1 MTALT
6 DAATVNGTFGT
17 NPAPTSAVV
26 FSRSR
31 LVRTGI
37 RKTLDRAGFAVA
49 LEAPSPGMVVSAAR
63 RSAPCLAVIEL
74 ESDFGADFSLEAFQ
88 TLTEATRVVLL
99 SDSAAAAVAA
109 LTAGAMACLPRG
121 ASPQE
126 LMLAAVWAA
135 RGRRFVGGS
144 AVLEM
149 INLAKAGRVN
159 RQAMALVR
167 TRLSPREID
176 VLQALANG
184 WGNGVIAAS
193 LHISPKTVKNHVGNI
208 LHKLGLENRIQA
220 AVVAVQAGMAM
231 GEIVSNVDAVRA
243 AMAVPEPTARPQR

>member
-1 MTALT
+1 MTAVKQSAPLSGTIAT
-6 DAATVNGTFGT
+6 DPV
-17 NPAPTSAVV
+17 PTSALV

-37 RKTLDRAGFAVA
+37 RKTLDRAGFAIT
-49 LEAPSPGMVVSAAR
+49 LEAPSPAMVVSAAR
-63 RSAPCLAVIEL
+63 RSAPTVAVIEL
-74 ESDFGADFSLEAFQ
+74 ESDFGPDFPLEAFR
-88 TLTEATRVVLL
+88 TLAGATRVVVLC
-99 SDSAAAAVAA
+99 DCPAASVAA
-109 LTAGAMACLPRG
+109 LTAGATACLPRG

-126 LMLAAVWAA
+126 LMVAAIWAA
-135 RGRRFVGGS
+135 RGRPLVGGS
-144 AVLEM
+144 AVVEM
-149 INLAKAGRVN
+149 IKLADAGRVN
-159 RQAMALVR
+159 REAMALVR

-220 AVVAVQAGMAM
+220 AVVAIQAGMAT
-231 GEIVSNVDAVRA
+231 GEMVSNVDAVRA
-243 AMAVPEPTARPQR
+243 AMAAPRPARRPQG